1 MKKTKGSINNTK
13 INFTFQTMQYVY
25 FSNKTNKTVSCFL
38 KQGLKPFKSS
48 IFSLKTLYLTK
59 VRLFFLYLDIYL

>member
-48 IFSLKTLYLTK
+48 IFFSKNI
-59 VRLFFLYLDIYL
+59 VPN

>member
-25 FSNKTNKTVSCFL
+25 FSNKTNKTVSWFL

-48 IFSLKTLYLTK
+48 IFFSKNI
-59 VRLFFLYLDIYL
+59 VPN